1 MIAAFSQARLNFRRP
16 ISKCS
21 VSFIIIEG
29 IIWNVVY
36 AFLEIFAKQFF
47 MKTLG
52 IETSCDET
60 AVALYDSTSGII
72 SETVYSQ
79 IDLHK
84 KYGGVVP
91 ELASR
96 DHCEKIIDVFNEG
109 IGGVSVHEID
119 RIAYTAG
126 PGLLGALIVGESFA
140 QGLAFALN
148 KPLIPINHLE
158 AHFLSPFLDFPEIQY
173 PFTSLLVSGGH
184 SLIVDVKDFED
195 YEIIGQSV
203 DDAVGEAFDKV
214 GKLLQLPY
222 PGGPHIEEAAKRG
235 DPARFDFPRPMKYS
249 DDLNLS
255 FSGLKTAVL
264 YATKDLNIN
273 DERSNISASFQEA
286 VIDVLST
293 KIKKAMKQTGNKS
306 LVMAGGVAAN
316 KKIRAALDMLEEN
329 EGIKVFY
336 PSIRHCT
343 DNAAM
348 VAYLGSLKIEGKN
361 IYNSNVRARWPVNEI

>member
-1 MIAAFSQARLNFRRP
+1 
-16 ISKCS
+16 
-21 VSFIIIEG
+21 
-29 IIWNVVY
+29 
-36 AFLEIFAKQFF
+36 

-60 AVALYDSTSGII
+60 AVALYDSSSGII
-72 SETVYSQ
+72 AETVYSQ

-96 DHCEKIIDVFNEG
+96 DHCEKIIDVFNDG
-109 IGGVSVHEID
+109 IGEADLLDID

-148 KPLIPINHLE
+148 KPLIPVNHLE

-195 YEIIGQSV
+195 YKIIGQSL

-222 PGGPHIEEAAKRG
+222 PGGPHIEESAKIREELSRRIRK
-235 DPARFDFPRPMKYS
+235 DRISLVNFPE
-249 DDLNLS
+249 
-255 FSGLKTAVL
+255 GC
-264 YATKDLNIN
+264 KDAN
-273 DERSNISASFQEA
+273 
-286 VIDVLST
+286 DVLL
-293 KIKKAMKQTGNKS
+293 K
-306 LVMAGGVAAN
+306 
-316 KKIRAALDMLEEN
+316 
-329 EGIKVFY
+329 
-336 PSIRHCT
+336 H
-343 DNAAM
+343 
-348 VAYLGSLKIEGKN
+348 GSLELVSCFDHAKPYPLEGVSKASDSRKE
-361 IYNSNVRARWPVNEI
+361 IHYLYNHGMAKGVVIGYNEFDKLMTWRPSEFTLVTGVPVSYTHLTLPTSDLV

>member
-1 MIAAFSQARLNFRRP
+1 MERSLCFSGD
-16 ISKCS
+16 ICKT
-21 VSFIIIEG
+21 I
-29 IIWNVVY
+29 
-36 AFLEIFAKQFF
+36 F

-72 SETVYSQ
+72 AETVYSQ

-96 DHCEKIIDVFNEG
+96 DHCEKIIDVFNDG
-109 IGGVSVHEID
+109 IGGVDLHDID

-148 KPLIPINHLE
+148 KPLIPVNHLE

-195 YEIIGQSV
+195 YEIIGQSL

-222 PGGPHIEEAAKRG
+222 PGGPHIEEAAKNG
-235 DPARFDFPRPMKYS
+235 DPMKYDFPRPMKHS

-316 KKIRAALDMLEEN
+316 KKIRAALDMLEEK
-329 EGIKVFY
+329 EGFKVFY
-336 PSIRHCT
+336 PSIKHCT

-348 VAYLGSLKIEGKN
+348 IAYLGSLKTESKN
-361 IYNSNVRARWPVNEI
+361 IYNSNVRARWPVSEI